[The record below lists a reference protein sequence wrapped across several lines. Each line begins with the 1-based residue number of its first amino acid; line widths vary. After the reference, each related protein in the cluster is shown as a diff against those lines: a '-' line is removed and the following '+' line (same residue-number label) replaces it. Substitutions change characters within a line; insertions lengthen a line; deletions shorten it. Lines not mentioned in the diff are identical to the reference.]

1 MRFHAKSTSYISFTT
16 SCCTDNKKISMFRYI
31 FASSEL
37 VNQIFVKLAP
47 GSIIDIH
54 DIDFRLI
61 ESGII
66 SQLF

>member
-1 MRFHAKSTSYISFTT
+1 MRFHAKSTSYIGFTT
-16 SCCTDNKKISMFRYI
+16 SCYTGNKKIPMFRYI
-31 FASSEL
+31 FASSEP

-54 DIDFRLI
+54 DIGFRLI

-66 SQLF
+66 SQSF